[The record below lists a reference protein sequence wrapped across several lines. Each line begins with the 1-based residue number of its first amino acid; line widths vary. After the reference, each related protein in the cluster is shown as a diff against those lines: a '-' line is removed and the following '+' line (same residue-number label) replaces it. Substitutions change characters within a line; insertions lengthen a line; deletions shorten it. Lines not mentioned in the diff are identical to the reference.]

1 VSNLMIAFGAHRKI
15 REFEEGKR
23 QQGQG

>member
-15 REFEEGKR
+15 REFESEHLQK
-23 QQGQG
+23 GQG